1 MNFREAFREISL
13 YFERSGSETVLFAG
27 IPDDQLATPDIEAV
41 REVSDR
47 IGLEVAER
55 SIEDICGGNA
65 NYPAL
70 LQTRSGAF
78 IAVRGRDHQGRLL
91 SMRAGEEATPIDID
105 SEDAEPLHG
114 IAFDF
119 KRHYLNHQ
127 EELGRLHEG
136 KLEKPH
142 WLASAVKPYWRSFL
156 RVGFAALFINVLALA
171 SPLFV
176 MNVYDRVL
184 PNEAIAT
191 LWVLVVGISVALAL
205 DFLLKYARAA
215 LIDYTGRK
223 IDQKLSYILFQ
234 KVMNT
239 SLAAKAM
246 STGEYVSR
254 ITQYEFVREFFTSNT
269 IATLIDTLF
278 VFIFIAAIFSVGGP
292 LGFVPT
298 VALLAVVGIGLSAQ
312 ALISRKVATAA
323 NEAALRQSL
332 LVETIHTTETIKALR
347 AEGVLLKRW
356 RDLTVNSAATGEE
369 IKRISAL
376 AVNATQFVQQI
387 VTVAIIL
394 LGAYLFQAGYV
405 TTGAIIAS
413 VTLSGRA
420 IAPLGQ
426 LAMTLAR
433 FRQAVMSLRILDKI
447 MSEPEDT
454 PDALGFVNRVVER
467 GEVSFDTVRFR
478 YPGADQDALSGLSFK
493 IRAGERV
500 GIIGRIGSGKTTIG
514 RLMARLYV
522 PGEGR
527 VLIDGIDS
535 RQFHPAEIRA
545 AVAIAGQASDLF
557 SGSLKDNLL
566 MGNPRASDEEL
577 VQVSKRVGIDL
588 FASRHPRGFDMPVG
602 ENGGNLSSGQK
613 QAVTIA
619 RLLLCRPKI
628 IFLDEPSGA
637 MDLAS
642 ERQLIGSLREAI
654 PTGTTLVLST
664 HRYSMLDLVDRLIVV
679 DNGRVIAD
687 GPKDTVIGALQRKL
701 EDAS

>member
-13 YFERSGSETVLFAG
+13 YFERSGSMTVLYSG
-27 IPDDQLATPDIEAV
+27 IPEDQLEDPDIEAAG
-41 REVSDR
+41 EVAGR
-47 IGLEVAER
+47 MGLEVTER
-55 SIEDICGGNA
+55 SIDDISGGNA

-70 LQTRSGAF
+70 LRTRTGAF
-78 IAVRGRDHQGRLL
+78 IPVRGRDEWGRLL
-91 SMRAGEEATPIDID
+91 SLRAGEEARPIDFEGD
-105 SEDAEPLHG
+105 DAEPLDG
-114 IAFDF
+114 KAFDF
-119 KRHYLNHQ
+119 KRHYLNQ
-127 EELGRLHEG
+127 NEELGQLHDG
-136 KLEKPH
+136 RLEKPH

-156 RVGFAALFINVLALA
+156 RVGTAALFINILALA
-171 SPLFV
+171 SPIFV

-184 PNEAIAT
+184 PNEAMAT
-191 LWVLVVGISVALAL
+191 LWVLAVGISVAFAF
-205 DFLLKYARAA
+205 DFLLKYARAT

-239 SLAAKAM
+239 SLAARAM
-246 STGEYVSR
+246 STGEFVSR
-254 ITQYEFVREFFTSNT
+254 ISQYEFVREFFTSNT

-278 VFIFIAAIFSVGGP
+278 IFIFIAAIFAVGGP

-298 VALLAVVGIGLSAQ
+298 VALLAVLGIGFAAQ

-376 AVNATQFVQQI
+376 AVNATQFIQQI

-394 LGAYLFQAGYV
+394 LGAYLFQAGDV

-433 FRQAVMSLRILDKI
+433 FRQAVLSLRILDKI
-447 MSEPEDT
+447 MGEPEDT
-454 PDALGFVNRVVER
+454 PQASGFVNRVVER
-467 GEVSFDTVRFR
+467 GDLAFDNVRFR
-478 YPGADQDALSGLSFK
+478 YPAADQDALCEVSFR

-514 RLMARLYV
+514 RLMSRLYV
-522 PGEGR
+522 PGDGR

-535 RQFHPAEIRA
+535 QQFHPAEVRA
-545 AVAIAGQASDLF
+545 AVAVAGQASDLF

-577 VQVSKRVGIDL
+577 VEVSRRVGIDL
-588 FASRHPRGFDMPVG
+588 FAARHPRGFDMPVG
-602 ENGGNLSSGQK
+602 ESGGNLSSGQK

-642 ERQLIGSLREAI
+642 ERQLIGCLRDAV
-654 PTGTTLVLST
+654 PLGTTLVIST
-664 HRYSMLDLVDRLIVV
+664 HRYSMLELVDRLIVIDHGKV
-679 DNGRVIAD
+679 VAD
-687 GPKDTVIGALQRKL
+687 GPKETVIAALQRKL
-701 EDAS
+701 EDAQ